1 MSVKQVL
8 SEYVVSSTVV
18 DSLKFFL
25 LPCLNYSYYVM
36 QVWAVLKP
44 GYLALLNNPFDA
56 KLLDI
61 IVFDVLPT
69 SNEKGENP
77 VYLAEEIREKNPLRY
92 AFKVCFHS
100 NCLISNFNHYNF
112 LILGYLFIL

>member
-1 MSVKQVL
+1 
-8 SEYVVSSTVV
+8 
-18 DSLKFFL
+18 
-25 LPCLNYSYYVM
+25 M

-69 SNEKGENP
+69 SNVKGENA
-77 VYLAEEIREKNPLRY
+77 VCLAAEIRERNPLQY
-92 AFKVCFHS
+92 AFKVCLQS
-100 NCLISNFNHYNF
+100 NTAEISLMVLLALLELKLNF
-112 LILGYLFIL
+112 

>member
-1 MSVKQVL
+1 M
-8 SEYVVSSTVV
+8 V
-18 DSLKFFL
+18 DPLKCFC
-25 LPCLNYSYYVM
+25 LPCLNYLYYVV

-69 SNEKGENP
+69 SNGKGENA
-77 VYLAEEIREKNPLRY
+77 VYLAKEIRERNPLQY
-92 AFKVCFHS
+92 AFKVCFQS
-100 NCLISNFNHYNF
+100 NTTENSFMVF
-112 LILGYLFIL
+112 